1 MLKNYLKIAYRNLS
15 RNKGFSIL
23 NISGLAIGMAS
34 AILILLWVQNELSF
48 DRFYKNS
55 DRLYQVW
62 GRYKSNHGIDCTY
75 GTSQL
80 MAPALRKDYPEVE
93 KACRVHWE
101 EAPPLKTGEK
111 KMYVKYNIVDPDF
124 LTMFGFPLLEGNVNS
139 ALNNPYDIV
148 ITEKLAKKLFG
159 NEDGLGKKIR
169 LYDKDDFIVSAI
181 MKDLPNNTQFGFEYL
196 VPWSYMQTTKQA
208 DSNWDK
214 SATMNFVLLK
224 PHTDLASVNLKIENI
239 VSQHGQNDWTT
250 KIFLYPVS
258 RLHLYSNFVNGK
270 PVGGKIEL
278 VKIFSLIAG
287 LILLIACI
295 NFMNMSTA
303 RSERRAKEVG
313 IRKVAGAM
321 KNSLILQFITE
332 SILISSLAGLI
343 ALIIVSLSLP
353 AFNALA
359 NRQLFIDFGR
369 VYFWLFFLGFILF
382 TGLVAGSYPAFFLSS
397 FKPVAV
403 LKGSF
408 KKAEAQVTPRKI
420 LVVGQFSFAIVLI
433 VCTIIIQ
440 HQIKY
445 ARDRETG
452 YNKDKLLNM
461 FLWEVKYCEMIKRDL
476 LSQGIAESVTKTSG
490 PLTELWF
497 NGLVKWDGRKE
508 NDKTEFIFLNEDG
521 GLVKT
526 AGLQLVEGR
535 DLDLQEYPTDS
546 NAVILNETAVKA
558 MAFKNPVGQTIDR
571 GYLNTDWHVVGVIKD
586 FILESPYEPVKP
598 MVIRGPKAGLLYEFY
613 IKLNNS
619 NTTAGN
625 LTAMEK
631 VFKRYMP
638 NFPFEYRFADEA
650 YAKKFGDEK
659 TIGTLTALFAGL
671 TIFISCLGI
680 FGLVAYMAER
690 RIKEIGIR
698 KVLGASVSSITVLL
712 SGDFIKLVFIA
723 ICIAIPVAW
732 LAMNKWLQ
740 GYNYHID
747 ISPWT
752 FLAAGFIAILIA
764 VVTVSFQAIKAAV
777 ANPIKSLRSE

>member
-1 MLKNYLKIAYRNLS
+1 MLKNYLKIAYRNLN

-23 NISGLAIGMAS
+23 NITGLAIGMAS

-55 DRLYQVW
+55 NRLYQVW
-62 GRYKSNHGIDCTY
+62 GRNKSNHGIDCT
-75 GTSQL
+75 GATDQ
-80 MAPALRKDYPEVE
+80 MMTPALRKDYPEVE

-101 EAPPLKTGEK
+101 EAPPLSTGEK
-111 KMYVKYNIVDPDF
+111 KMYVKNNIVDPDF
-124 LTMFGFPLLEGNVNS
+124 LTMFGFPLLKGNVNS
-139 ALNNPYDIV
+139 ALSHPYDIV

-159 NEDGLGKKIR
+159 NEDGMGKKIR
-169 LYDKDDFIVSAI
+169 LFDRDDFIVSAI

-196 VPWSYMQTTKQA
+196 VPWSYMKTTKQA
-208 DSNWDK
+208 GSNWGETET
-214 SATMNFVLLK
+214 ANYVLLK
-224 PHTDLASVNLKIENI
+224 PYTDLASVNLKIENI
-239 VSQHGQNDWTT
+239 VSEHRQNDWTT

-287 LILLIACI
+287 FILLIACI

-343 ALIIVSLSLP
+343 ALVIVSLSLP

-397 FKPVAV
+397 FKPVAI

-408 KKAEAQVTPRKI
+408 KKAEARVTPRKI

-445 ARDRETG
+445 ARDREIG

-461 FLWEVKYCEMIKRDL
+461 FTWEPRYFDMIKRDL
-476 LSQGIAESVTKTSG
+476 LSQGIAESATKTSG
-490 PLTELWF
+490 PLSELWF
-497 NGLVKWDGRKE
+497 NGFVKWEGRKE
-508 NDKTEFIFLNEDG
+508 NDKTEFIFLNQDG

-526 AGLQLVEGR
+526 AGLQLVKGR
-535 DLDLQEYPTDS
+535 DIDLQNYPTDS
-546 NAVILNETAVKA
+546 NAVILNETAVKV
-558 MAFKNPVGQTIDR
+558 MAFKNPIGQTIDR

-586 FILESPYEPVKP
+586 FILESPYDPVKP
-598 MVIRGPKAGLLYEFY
+598 IVIRGPKAGLLFEFY

-619 NTTAGN
+619 NTTADN

-650 YAKKFGDEK
+650 YARKFGDEK

-723 ICIAIPVAW
+723 ICIATPVAW
-732 LAMNKWLQ
+732 LAMNKWLK

-752 FLAAGFIAILIA
+752 FLVAGFSAILIA
-764 VVTVSFQAIKAAV
+764 VITVSFQAIKAAV
-777 ANPIKSLRSE
+777 ANPVISLRSE